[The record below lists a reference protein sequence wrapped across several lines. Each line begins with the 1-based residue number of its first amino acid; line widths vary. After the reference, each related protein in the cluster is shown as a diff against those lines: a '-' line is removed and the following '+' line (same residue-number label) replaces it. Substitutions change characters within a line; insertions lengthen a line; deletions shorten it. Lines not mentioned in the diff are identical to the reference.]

1 MGIWMQKTV
10 ALKKIPIPADMNTQS
25 YLTSNKDLLV
35 DYNDIQFNELLGRGN
50 FGSVY
55 KGIWMQKTVALKKI
69 SIPADMNTVLFDKQ
83 QGNCCIKVRD
93 DVNNL

>member
-1 MGIWMQKTV
+1 MH
-10 ALKKIPIPADMNTQS
+10 L
-25 YLTSNKDLLV
+25 DLLV

-69 SIPADMNTVLFDKQ
+69 SIPADMNTQSYLTSNKEIAALRFVMMWITFK
-83 QGNCCIKVRD
+83 N
-93 DVNNL
+93 